1 MTNQIIGYLMI
12 VVSILL
18 YLVSASALVAMIYAF
33 TVNTTIA
40 AVESAFGSLVIGL
53 VFLVM
58 ARFTFLA
65 AKKRIKKE
73 ENINQE

>member
-18 YLVSASALVAMIYAF
+18 YLVSASALVAMIYAL

-40 AVESAFGSLVIGL
+40 AVESAFGSMIIGL
-53 VFLVM
+53 IFLVM

-65 AKKRIKKE
+65 AKKRIKNE
-73 ENINQE
+73 ENLSQE